1 METPRG
7 TAEGIRRYLGADM
20 LSGFLVFLIALP
32 LCLGIALA
40 SGFPPI
46 AGVFTAIVG
55 GLLAPAIS
63 NSELT
68 IKGPAAG
75 MIVIVLGCVQGFG
88 FTNGQDAAADMQA
101 YHLALGVAVVAGA
114 IQILFG
120 VFKMGALG
128 EFFPTAPVHGLLASI
143 GVIIISKQFP
153 VMMGLQADG
162 SPLGLLARIPEFI
175 SSMDPHA
182 GVIGIVSLVIMFGF
196 PLLKL
201 RAVPAPLVVLVVTV
215 PLGIYF
221 GLGENHLVN
230 VPSNM
235 FDAVTF
241 PDFSGVMTA
250 HGVQFIILFA
260 LIGTLESLL
269 SAKAVDQIDPY
280 KRKTNQDRDLLAVG
294 TGNTIV
300 AFGGGL
306 PMISEIVRSKA
317 NIDNG
322 AKTRFANMYHG
333 LCLLL
338 FVALAPTLINRIPLA
353 ALGAMLVYTG
363 CRLASPAEFKHQYAI
378 GREQL
383 VVFVA
388 TIIAVLE
395 TDLLS
400 GIAIGILV
408 KIVIHLIN
416 GASLG
421 SLLRLRADVRSESGG
436 TTVAVRRAAVFST
449 WIGLKKRLEALKASG
464 TVTVDLSDT
473 RLVDHT
479 VMQRLREME
488 QEFSEDGAKLEIRG
502 LDAHKAL
509 SEYPSA
515 ARVRKPR

>member
-1 METPRG
+1 MEIPRG
-7 TAEGIRRYLGADM
+7 TAEGMRRYLGADL

-40 SGFPPI
+40 SGFPAI

-88 FTNGQDAAADMQA
+88 FTEGRDPVADMQA
-101 YHLALGVAVVAGA
+101 YELALGVAVVAGV

-153 VMMGLQADG
+153 VMMGLQAEG
-162 SPLGLLARIPEFI
+162 MPLSLLARIPEFI
-175 SSMDPHA
+175 ANMDPQA
-182 GVIGIVSLVIMFGF
+182 GVIGLVSLAIMFGF

-201 RAVPAPLVVLVVTV
+201 RAIPAPLVVLAVTV

-221 GLGENHLVN
+221 ELGEKLLVN

-241 PDFSGVMTA
+241 PDFSGVATA
-250 HGVQFIILFA
+250 TGVQYIILFA

-333 LCLLL
+333 LCLLV

-363 CRLASPAEFKHQYAI
+363 CRLAAPAEFKHQYQI

-395 TDLLS
+395 TDLLT

-408 KIVIHLIN
+408 KVVIHLIN
-416 GASLG
+416 GASIG
-421 SLLRLRADVRSESGG
+421 SLFKIKADVRSEGGG

-449 WIGLKKRLEALKASG
+449 WIGLKKRLNNLKGSG
-464 TVTVDLSDT
+464 PVTVDLSDT

-488 QEFSEDGAKLEIRG
+488 QEFSEEGAKLEIRG
-502 LDAHKAL
+502 LEDHKAL
-509 SEYPSA
+509 SEHPSA
-515 ARVRKPR
+515 ARVRKSR

>member
-1 METPRG
+1 MEIPRG
-7 TAEGIRRYLGADM
+7 TAEGMRRYLGADL

-40 SGFPPI
+40 SGFPAI

-88 FTNGQDAAADMQA
+88 FTEGRDPAADMQA
-101 YHLALGVAVVAGA
+101 YELALGVAVVAGV

-153 VMMGLQADG
+153 VMMGLQAEG
-162 SPLGLLARIPEFI
+162 MPLSLLARIPEFI
-175 SSMDPHA
+175 ANMDPQA
-182 GVIGIVSLVIMFGF
+182 GVIGLVSLAIMFGF

-201 RAVPAPLVVLVVTV
+201 RAVPAPLVVLAVTV

-221 GLGENHLVN
+221 ELGEKLLVN

-241 PDFSGVMTA
+241 PDFSGVATA
-250 HGVQFIILFA
+250 TGVQYIILFA

-333 LCLLL
+333 LCLLV

-363 CRLASPAEFKHQYAI
+363 CRLAAPAEFKHQYQI

-395 TDLLS
+395 TDLLK

-408 KIVIHLIN
+408 KVVIHLIN
-416 GASLG
+416 GASIG
-421 SLLRLRADVRSESGG
+421 SLFKIKADIRSEGGG

-449 WIGLKKRLEALKASG
+449 WIGLKKRLNNLKGSG
-464 TVTVDLSDT
+464 PVTVDLSDT

-488 QEFSEDGAKLEIRG
+488 QEFSEEGAKLEIRG
-502 LDAHKAL
+502 LEDHKAL
-509 SEYPSA
+509 SEHPSA
-515 ARVRKPR
+515 ARVRKSR

>member
-1 METPRG
+1 MEIPRG
-7 TAEGIRRYLGADM
+7 TAEGMRRYLGADL

-40 SGFPPI
+40 SGFPAI

-88 FTNGQDAAADMQA
+88 FTEGRDPAADMQA
-101 YHLALGVAVVAGA
+101 YELALGVAVVAGV

-153 VMMGLQADG
+153 VMMGLQAEG
-162 SPLGLLARIPEFI
+162 MPLSLLARIPEFI
-175 SSMDPHA
+175 ANMDPQA
-182 GVIGIVSLVIMFGF
+182 GVIGLVSLAIMFGF

-201 RAVPAPLVVLVVTV
+201 RAIPAPLVVLAVTV

-221 GLGENHLVN
+221 ELGEKLLVN

-241 PDFSGVMTA
+241 PDFSGVATA
-250 HGVQFIILFA
+250 TGVQYIILFA

-280 KRKTNQDRDLLAVG
+280 KRKTDQDRDLLAVG

-333 LCLLL
+333 LCLLV

-363 CRLASPAEFKHQYAI
+363 CRLAAPAEFKHQYQI

-395 TDLLS
+395 TDLLK

-408 KIVIHLIN
+408 KVVIHLIN
-416 GASLG
+416 GASIG
-421 SLLRLRADVRSESGG
+421 SLFKIKADIRSEGGG

-449 WIGLKKRLEALKASG
+449 WIGLKKRLNNLKGSG
-464 TVTVDLSDT
+464 PVTVDLSDT

-488 QEFSEDGAKLEIRG
+488 QEFSEEGAKLEIRG
-502 LDAHKAL
+502 LEDHKAL
-509 SEYPSA
+509 SEHPSA
-515 ARVRKPR
+515 ARVRKSR

>member
-1 METPRG
+1 MEIPRG
-7 TAEGIRRYLGADM
+7 TAEGMRRYLGADL

-40 SGFPPI
+40 SGFPAI

-88 FTNGQDAAADMQA
+88 FTEGRDPAADMQA
-101 YHLALGVAVVAGA
+101 YELALGVAVVAGV

-153 VMMGLQADG
+153 VMMGLQAEG
-162 SPLGLLARIPEFI
+162 MPLSLLARIPEFI
-175 SSMDPHA
+175 ANMDPQA
-182 GVIGIVSLVIMFGF
+182 GVIGLVSLAIMFGF

-201 RAVPAPLVVLVVTV
+201 RAIPAPLVVLAVTV

-221 GLGENHLVN
+221 ELGERLLVN

-241 PDFSGVMTA
+241 PDFSGVATA
-250 HGVQFIILFA
+250 TGVQYIILFA

-333 LCLLL
+333 LCLLV

-363 CRLASPAEFKHQYAI
+363 CRLAAPAEFKHQYQI

-395 TDLLS
+395 TDLLT

-408 KIVIHLIN
+408 KVVIHLIN
-416 GASLG
+416 GASIG
-421 SLLRLRADVRSESGG
+421 SLFKIKADIRSEGGG

-449 WIGLKKRLEALKASG
+449 WIGLKKRLNNLKGSG
-464 TVTVDLSDT
+464 PVTVDLSDT

-488 QEFSEDGAKLEIRG
+488 QEFSEEGAKLEIRG
-502 LDAHKAL
+502 LEDHKAL
-509 SEYPSA
+509 SEHPSA
-515 ARVRKPR
+515 ARVRKSR

>member
-114 IQILFG
+114 LQILFG
-120 VFKMGALG
+120 AFKLGALG

-162 SPLGLLARIPEFI
+162 LPLGLLARIPEFI

-221 GLGENHLVN
+221 GLGEKHLVN

-241 PDFSGVMTA
+241 PDFSGIATA
-250 HGVQFIILFA
+250 HGVQYIILFA

-294 TGNTIV
+294 TGNTLV

-363 CRLASPAEFKHQYAI
+363 CRLASPAEFKHQYEI

-400 GIAIGILV
+400 GIAIGIVV

-416 GASLG
+416 GASVG
-421 SLLRLRADVRSESGG
+421 SLLRLRADVRSEGGG

-449 WIGLKKRLEALKASG
+449 WIGLKKRLEALKTSG
-464 TVTVDLSDT
+464 PVAVDLSDT

-502 LDAHKAL
+502 LDNHKAL

>member
-1 METPRG
+1 MEIPRG
-7 TAEGIRRYLGADM
+7 TAEGMRRYLGADL

-40 SGFPPI
+40 SGFPAI

-88 FTNGQDAAADMQA
+88 FTEGRDPAADMQA
-101 YHLALGVAVVAGA
+101 YELALGVAVVAGV

-153 VMMGLQADG
+153 VMMGLQAEG
-162 SPLGLLARIPEFI
+162 MPLSLLARIPEFI
-175 SSMDPHA
+175 ANMDPQA
-182 GVIGIVSLVIMFGF
+182 GVIGLVSLAIMFGF

-201 RAVPAPLVVLVVTV
+201 RAIPAPLVVLAVTV

-221 GLGENHLVN
+221 ELGEKLLVN

-241 PDFSGVMTA
+241 PDFSGVATA
-250 HGVQFIILFA
+250 TGVQYIILFA

-333 LCLLL
+333 LCLLV

-363 CRLASPAEFKHQYAI
+363 CRLAAPAEFKHQYQI

-395 TDLLS
+395 TDLLK

-408 KIVIHLIN
+408 KVVIHLIN
-416 GASLG
+416 GASIG
-421 SLLRLRADVRSESGG
+421 SLFKIKADVRSEGGG

-449 WIGLKKRLEALKASG
+449 WIGLKKRLNNLKGSG
-464 TVTVDLSDT
+464 PVTVDLSDT

-488 QEFSEDGAKLEIRG
+488 QEFSEEGAKLEIRG
-502 LDAHKAL
+502 LEDHKAL
-509 SEYPSA
+509 SEHPSA
-515 ARVRKPR
+515 ARVRKSR